1 MDRVILERYR
11 CPGQLIEMSLRAPLS
26 TQQGY
31 FRFGR
36 DILCYGQSCSVTAP
50 HSADRDL
57 PDLLDEVR
65 TDEAV
70 LQLPFDLTELIEN
83 LTHERYVA
91 ASRLASPAIA
101 PNPVW
106 SKPYYAMRPFLP
118 MWVRVALQRT
128 YLRGWKRITFP
139 AWPVDLTVER
149 LLEKI
154 LLLDMKAQGIETL
167 PFIWFWPDGA
177 SSAAIL
183 THDVETTQ
191 GRDFC
196 PHLMDIDESFGFRS
210 AFQIIPE
217 ERYQVTVGFLQE
229 IRARGHEINVQDL
242 NHDGNL
248 FRDRLQFL
256 SRVKAINTY
265 ARDWGA
271 KGFRSAILYRNLNW
285 YDALEFDYDM
295 SVPNVAHLDPQRGG
309 CCTIFPY
316 FVGRILELPLT
327 TTQDYSLFH
336 VLRQHRIDLWKDQA
350 KLVIERHGLLSLL
363 THPDYLLDHRAQTT
377 YKELLAFLAE
387 LRSRENTWIAL
398 PNEVNQWWRNRSAMS
413 LVRDGHAWRIEGPG
427 KERARLAYIKL
438 DGDRLFYSRE
448 ASACVA

>member
-1 MDRVILERYR
+1 MSEVFLEYFR
-11 CPGQLIEMSLRAPLS
+11 CPEGYVRLSARDSLSDRS
-26 TQQGY
+26 GF
-31 FRFGR
+31 FRFGSGAVGYGKYAGHLPADSPRGPLR
-36 DILCYGQSCSVTAP
+36 DAWQDVDCSAGSV
-50 HSADRDL
+50 S
-57 PDLLDEVR
+57 
-65 TDEAV
+65 
-70 LQLPFDLTELIEN
+70 LPFDLEEVVGN
-83 LTHERYVA
+83 LRLERYTGDQQYGSSKRGPA
-91 ASRLASPAIA
+91 AWA
-101 PNPVW
+101 
-106 SKPYYAMRPFLP
+106 YYALRPLLP
-118 MWVRVALQRT
+118 VSVRRHLQRA
-128 YLRGWKRITFP
+128 YLGNWDRIAFP
-139 AWPVDLTVER
+139 KWPLDHSVDSIMR
-149 LLEKI
+149 KSMQ
-154 LLLDMKAQGIETL
+154 LLLRTQKLDRI
-167 PFIWFWPDGA
+167 PFIWFWPQGA
-177 SSAAIL
+177 TSSL
-183 THDVETTQ
+183 CMTHDVETKA

-196 PHLMDIDESFGFRS
+196 ESLMSLNESFGIAAS
-210 AFQIIPE
+210 FQIVPE
-217 ERYQVTVGFLQE
+217 ERYEVNEQYLDSIRRRGFE
-229 IRARGHEINVQDL
+229 VNVQDL
-242 NHDGNL
+242 NHDGRLYNQ
-248 FRDRLQFL
+248 RDEF
-256 SRVKAINTY
+256 SRRAVKINEY
-265 ARDWGA
+265 GRRYRAS
-271 KGFRSAILYRNLNW
+271 GFRAAILYRRQEW
-285 YDALEFDYDM
+285 YPELEFDYDM